1 MRTRALVALAGS
13 AAALLLAA
21 GAASASTQI
30 KIREVAPGN
39 NPYTPNPEFVEL
51 QAFAEGQSDVNGRVI
66 RFYGPTGNVVDSFT
80 IPANVANGG
89 DQRTILL
96 GSNDA
101 GTGFGVTP
109 DFTYGGANLD
119 SAGGAVCYAA
129 LDCVAWGSFAG
140 TLPSATGVAAAAVPD
155 GQSLKRTIARG
166 CATSLDPADDTNS
179 SSADFAL
186 TNPPTPRRNATA
198 PDEVLCGS
206 TDTTAPE
213 TELLLKPKKLVRAKK
228 GRSNARV
235 RFKFRA
241 NEQGSTFECRF
252 DGVEYSLCSSPVRT
266 GIGKGKHTFDVRAI
280 DEAGNIDVT
289 PASARFKVKLRKK
302 HKHGGKK
309 HAAAATQGSA

>member
-1 MRTRALVALAGS
+1 VRTRALIAALGS
-13 AAALLLAA
+13 AGALLLLAA
-21 GAASASTQI
+21 PGSASTQI

-39 NPYTPNPEFVEL
+39 NPYTANPEFVEL
-51 QAFAEGQSDVNGRVI
+51 QAFAEGQAFVNGRVI
-66 RFYGPTGNVVDSFT
+66 RFYGPSGNVIDSYT

-101 GTGFGVTP
+101 AAGFGVTP

-140 TLPSATGVAAAAVPD
+140 TLPSSAGAAAAAVPD

-186 TNPPTPRRNATA
+186 TNPPTPRRNAAA

-206 TDTTAPE
+206 TDTTAPD
-213 TELLLKPKKLVRAKK
+213 TEFLLKPKKVVRAKK

-241 NEQGSTFECRF
+241 NEQGSTFECAF
-252 DGVEYSLCSSPVRT
+252 DGVEYSICSSPVRT
-266 GIGKGKHTFDVRAI
+266 GIGKGRHKFSVRAI
-280 DEAGNIDVT
+280 DEAGNIDLT
-289 PASARFKVKLRKK
+289 PAVARFRVKLRKK
-302 HKHGGKK
+302 HKHGGDK
-309 HAAAATQGSA
+309 AAAAQGSA